1 MFLQNSKPFL
11 SFPKI
16 VFRIQMLFFEDF
28 TTFTV
33 QNMIPVSKNVLYM
46 IFERSKYLNEL
57 IAGRGN
63 GLVKIITGVRRCG
76 KSFLLF
82 NIWHKWLQNHGI
94 KEDHII
100 EIQLDD
106 FRNRHLRKPD
116 VLLNYID
123 SKIVDDVNYYIVL
136 DEVQLVE
143 DFVEIILS
151 LTHMKNVDVYVSG
164 SNSRFLSSDVVTEF
178 RGRGDEIRVR
188 PLTFDEYF
196 KGVGGDIRKAW
207 LDYYTFGGLP
217 QVALLETEEKKVDY
231 LRRLYETT
239 YLCDVIER
247 NHLRNPEG
255 MKELVRILASNIGS
269 STNPTRIANT
279 FQSSQGVAIK
289 RDTIKQYIEY
299 LKDSFLIEEA
309 LRYDVK
315 GRKYIG
321 TETKYYFADI
331 GIRAAILNYRQQE
344 ETHIMENIIYN
355 ELRCRSYNVDV
366 GMVELGGKDNSGKFV
381 RKQLEVDFIVNRP
394 PYRVYIQSAFHM
406 PTQEKEIQ
414 ERRSLLAINDHFR
427 KIVIVGDDIHRKED
441 EFGVLTVGLLD
452 FLTDPKLLEQG

>member
-1 MFLQNSKPFL
+1 
-11 SFPKI
+11 
-16 VFRIQMLFFEDF
+16 
-28 TTFTV
+28 
-33 QNMIPVSKNVLYM
+33 M
-46 IFERSKYLNEL
+46 IFKRKKYLDEL

-82 NIWHKWLQNHGI
+82 DIWHNWLLEHGVT
-94 KEDHII
+94 DSHII

-106 FRNRHLRKPD
+106 FRNRRLRKPEA
-116 VLLNYID
+116 LLDYID
-123 SKIVDDVNYYIVL
+123 SKVMDDGNPYYIVL

-143 DFVEIILS
+143 EFVEVILS
-151 LTHMKNVDVYVSG
+151 LTHMRNVDVYVSG

-178 RGRGDEIRVR
+178 RGRGDEIRIW

-196 KGVGGDIRKAW
+196 SGIGGDIRKAW
-207 LDYYTFGGLP
+207 LNYYTFGGLP
-217 QVALLETEEKKVDY
+217 QVALLETEEKKTDY
-231 LRRLYETT
+231 LRSLYETT
-239 YLCDVIER
+239 YLRDVIER

-255 MKELVRILASNIGS
+255 MKELVRVIASGI
-269 STNPTRIANT
+269 
-279 FQSSQGVAIK
+279 V
-289 RDTIKQYIEY
+289 
-299 LKDSFLIEEA
+299 KDSFLIEEA

-355 ELRCRSYNVDV
+355 ELRSRGYNVDV
-366 GMVELGGKDNSGKFV
+366 GLVELGGRDENGKFV
-381 RKQLEVDFIVNRP
+381 RKQLEVDFVVNRP

-406 PTQEKEIQ
+406 PTPEKEQQ
-414 ERRSLLAINDHFR
+414 ERRPLLSINDHFR

-441 EFGVLTVGLLD
+441 ELGVLTVGLLD
-452 FLTDPKLLEQG
+452 FLTDKNLLEQG